1 MRNENDVTI
10 ACSIRYYRMRNG
22 MTLRQL
28 AEKSGCSLQYIGEIE
43 RSEKSVPYE
52 KCNAIFSAMNM
63 IFDYSDESAINE
75 KRKLNEF
82 IMNLYDQNF
91 SYFKNKNDFEMDEKC
106 SSYGFLYSV
115 LRYCAYE
122 LLVKGSDD
130 ETIFLEES
138 VGDILYYS
146 GGITGS
152 FFSLLMS
159 CLYLERGDIELS
171 LKYILHA
178 LDLSENDSYV
188 EAILHMQYSAVL
200 QKKKLYL
207 SAVEESRSALEI
219 SKDRYYFVLSAL
231 INMNLGIIAG
241 IMNMYEESL
250 HYFNDA
256 IEIAGQLKKTDLIRK
271 IELNKMQVLYLNGR
285 QAEAL
290 KTAEMYANKGSD
302 ESCFLLFLN
311 DFLHVEKGKSGY
323 LNKALHA
330 KDTNIALLSEH
341 IASGQFG
348 IYEKDCTVLK
358 KIESDVW
365 LTRIYV
371 NLLIKTYQKKGQY
384 QNIGLLVIEQHILL
398 S

>member
-1 MRNENDVTI
+1 
-10 ACSIRYYRMRNG
+10 MRNG
-22 MTLRQL
+22 MTLKQL
-28 AEKSGCSLQYIGEIE
+28 AEKSRCSLQYIGEIE

-63 IFDYSDESAINE
+63 TFDYTDESEINE

-82 IMNLYDQNF
+82 IMNLYHQNF
-91 SYFKNKNDFEMDEKC
+91 SYFTNGNDFELNEKV

-122 LLVKGSDD
+122 LLVKGKED
-130 ETIFLEES
+130 ETIFMEES
-138 VGDILYYS
+138 IGDILYYS

-152 FFSLLMS
+152 FFSLLIS
-159 CLYLERGDIELS
+159 CLYLERDDIELS

-178 LDLSENDSYV
+178 MDLSENDSYM

-207 SAVEESRSALEI
+207 SAIEESRKALEI

-241 IMNMYEESL
+241 IMNMFEESF

-256 IEIAGQLKKTDLIRK
+256 LEIAGQLRKTDLIRK
-271 IELNKMQVLYLNGR
+271 IELNKMQVLYISNKEK
-285 QAEAL
+285 EAL
-290 KTAEMYANKGSD
+290 KIAEMYADLGSD

-311 DFLHVEKGKSGY
+311 EFFNDNKSKNVY
-323 LNKALHA
+323 LKKVLHA
-330 KDTNIALLSEH
+330 KDANIALLSEH
-341 IASGQFG
+341 IISDQFG
-348 IYEKDCTVLK
+348 IYESDCTVLE
-358 KIESDVW
+358 KIEGDVW
-365 LTRIYV
+365 LSRIFV
-371 NLLIKTYQKKGQY
+371 NLLIKTYQMKDQY
-384 QNIGLLVIEQHILL
+384 QNIGLLVSEQHILL

>member
-1 MRNENDVTI
+1 MRNEKDITI
-10 ACSIRYYRMRNG
+10 ACAIRYYRMRNG

-52 KCNAIFSAMNM
+52 KCNAIFHAMN
-63 IFDYSDESAINE
+63 ITFDYSDESEINE

-91 SYFKNKNDFEMDEKC
+91 SFFKNAHNFEMDEKR

-115 LRYCAYE
+115 LRYCAGE
-122 LLVKGSDD
+122 LLVKGAED
-130 ETIFLEES
+130 ETLFLEES
-138 VGDILYYS
+138 IGDILYYS
-146 GGITGS
+146 GGAAGS

-159 CLYLERGDIELS
+159 CLWLERNDTELS

-178 LDLSENDSYV
+178 LDLSENNSYM
-188 EAILHMQYSAVL
+188 EAILYMQYSAVL

-207 SAVEESRSALEI
+207 SAVEESRRALKI

-241 IMNMYEESL
+241 IMNMYEESY
-250 HYFNDA
+250 HYFDDA
-256 IEIAGQLKKTDLIRK
+256 LEIAGQLRKTELIRK
-271 IELNKMQVLYLNGR
+271 IELNKMQVLYIGAR
-285 QAEAL
+285 SDEAL
-290 KTAEMYANKGSD
+290 KIAERYADQGSD
-302 ESCFLLFLN
+302 ESLFLLFLN
-311 DFLHVEKGKSGY
+311 DVLNSGECQKGYQK
-323 LNKALHA
+323 KVLHA
-330 KDTNIALLSEH
+330 KDANIALLSEH
-341 IASGQFG
+341 ISSDQFG
-348 IYEKDCTVLK
+348 TYEKDCNVMK

-365 LTRIYV
+365 LTKIFIQ
-371 NLLIKTYQKKGQY
+371 LLIKTYQNNGMPE
-384 QNIGLLVIEQHILL
+384 NIGLLVTEHIIL